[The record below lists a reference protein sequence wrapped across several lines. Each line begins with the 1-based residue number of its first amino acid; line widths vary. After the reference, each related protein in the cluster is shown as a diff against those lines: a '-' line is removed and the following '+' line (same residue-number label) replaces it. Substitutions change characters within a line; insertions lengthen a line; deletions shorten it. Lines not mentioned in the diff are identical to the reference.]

1 MDSCIDM
8 IEEQSGEQKE
18 MLRYLYGLFSQA
30 EGVRPRLIYG
40 IPFFCGK
47 KRICYLNPL
56 KNGQVEVVFNRGR
69 ELSNTIGLLDA
80 RGRKQVMGVI
90 FSALTHIQ
98 EDDLMATWWE
108 AVLLD
113 RATPVKHNG

>member
-1 MDSCIDM
+1 MRQEENLLPQS
-8 IEEQSGEQKE
+8 IEK
-18 MLRYLYGLFSQA
+18 
-30 EGVRPRLIYG
+30 RP
-40 IPFFCGK
+40 
-47 KRICYLNPL
+47 
-56 KNGQVEVVFNRGR
+56 VEVVFNRGR
-69 ELSNTIGLLDA
+69 ELSNTNGLLDA

-113 RATPVKHNG
+113 RATPVKHSG